1 MKYFLDTYA
10 LIEIAEGNK
19 DYARYVDADV
29 VTLKNNIA
37 ELFYFYLKKSNKDA
51 AQYFFTIFGKVAFD
65 VSLEIIPPAMNFR
78 FQHAKTRFS
87 YTDCLGYAYALEHN
101 RIFVTGDRAF
111 QGFPSVEIVR

>member
-37 ELFYFYLKKSNKDA
+37 ELFYFYLKKIKLVPRLD
-51 AQYFFTIFGKVAFD
+51 ILK
-65 VSLEIIPPAMNFR
+65 
-78 FQHAKTRFS
+78 FQ
-87 YTDCLGYAYALEHN
+87 
-101 RIFVTGDRAF
+101 
-111 QGFPSVEIVR
+111 